1 MQTQK
6 EKPHPQVLHPATWL
20 QSYCPFKHMASSLQW
35 KCKSSPTWPHL
46 TVAAILKLQ
55 LLEQLGILEE
65 QPGNC
70 HRALVRSFCNQLSVP
85 EPGLVTCKCFDP
97 KTSKIIDEDVAI
109 FYPHLM
115 FSALAESYP
124 EFFSKA
130 FQAS

>member
-1 MQTQK
+1 MEVQK
-6 EKPHPQVLHPATWL
+6 LSNLATLDGCSHPEVATL
-20 QSYCPFKHMASSLQW
+20 G
-35 KCKSSPTWPHL
+35 
-46 TVAAILKLQ
+46 AA
-55 LLEQLGILEE
+55 GNFGE